1 MQLDPS
7 EIQDLLNLVLYTIS
21 GEANSYEEFVDSGGE
36 PSKHIYWSARRLLT
50 TLQLQGITE

>member
-7 EIQDLLNLVLYTIS
+7 EIQDLINLVEYTIANES
-21 GEANSYEEFVDSGGE
+21 NSYEEFVESGGE
-36 PSKHIYWSARRLLT
+36 PEKHIYWSARRLLT